1 MNVEESTRDLDP
13 SLQKVNVIE
22 EKKKS
27 GEEDCFRLR
36 SKS

>member
-22 EKKKS
+22 EKKKV
-27 GEEDCFRLR
+27 GRKIVLD
-36 SKS
+36 